1 MYSKSFLPP
10 TLCSRLIVL
19 GVAILFLP
27 VQDSTGQVRWQRTV
41 KVIAPV
47 QEDLVTRALAD
58 TVVAMAE
65 AQELQARRR
74 PESDTSV
81 PLSEIQE
88 ALSKEGLALTSATHV
103 FVTYRF
109 VLRSSTLDRDIRDL
123 HFIYRPSAEQGEDIS
138 ILYVDLTKNDLY
150 RRLLEEKG
158 LPSSVNEVAFRP
170 FEERVSFHSLH
181 DTAQIVQV
189 GDEIIRDPERAAAEK
204 QKLMETIQRLTY
216 N

>member
-1 MYSKSFLPP
+1 MLSCASFLSVFG
-10 TLCSRLIVL
+10 CSVALL
-19 GVAILFLP
+19 GLLILFLP
-27 VQDSTGQVRWQRTV
+27 IQESTGQVRWQRTV

-47 QEDLVTRALAD
+47 QEGLVTRALTD
-58 TVVAMAE
+58 SVVAMAE
-65 AQELQARRR
+65 AGELQVRRR
-74 PESDTSV
+74 PESDTTV

-109 VLRSSTLDRDIRDL
+109 VLRASALERDIRDL

-138 ILYVDLTKNDLY
+138 ILYLDLTKNDLY
-150 RRLLEEKG
+150 KRLLEKKG
-158 LPSSVNEVAFRP
+158 LPSPVNEVAFRP
-170 FEERVSFHSLH
+170 FEERIAFHSLQ
-181 DTAQIVQV
+181 DTAQVVQV

-204 QKLMETIQRLTY
+204 QQIMETIRKLTY